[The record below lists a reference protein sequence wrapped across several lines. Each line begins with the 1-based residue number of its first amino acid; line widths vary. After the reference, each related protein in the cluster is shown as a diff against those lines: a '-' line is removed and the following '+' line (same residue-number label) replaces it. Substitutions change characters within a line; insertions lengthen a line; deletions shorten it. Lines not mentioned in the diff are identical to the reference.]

1 MTDLQLVPDDT
12 PARQDLLI
20 TWILRVSVT
29 VVFCAIGWSK
39 FETNSMWVRLFEQI
53 GFGQWFRYFTGI
65 VQIAGAVLVLVPRT
79 FVVGIALLACT
90 MAGAVA
96 IWIVRFGAVGNA
108 IIPAVVL
115 VGLVGVGV
123 HGAGVSR
130 RAAPGTDRRAG
141 GL

>member
-1 MTDLQLVPDDT
+1 
-12 PARQDLLI
+12 
-20 TWILRVSVT
+20 
-29 VVFCAIGWSK
+29 
-39 FETNSMWVRLFEQI
+39 
-53 GFGQWFRYFTGI
+53 GQWFRYFTGI

-141 GL
+141 GLWPMMDACSVDVTFSRCWHRRRRIRS

>member
-1 MTDLQLVPDDT
+1 MTDLQLVPDDA

-130 RAAPGTDRRAG
+130 RAASGH
-141 GL
+141 